1 MPNAQKTLSQPRSI
15 GWPPVSGTIELPEDC
30 EPEEPE
36 LEEPEPEPAGAV
48 AVGAGEVGEGEVG
61 VTGVL
66 EALTVTRKLPG
77 VLLPASSVAVQL
89 TVVVPTG
96 KTEPEA
102 GEQFSE
108 GEAAIESLAETE

>member
-1 MPNAQKTLSQPRSI
+1 MLTV
-15 GWPPVSGTIELPEDC
+15 PVGT
-30 EPEEPE
+30 
-36 LEEPEPEPAGAV
+36 
-48 AVGAGEVGEGEVG
+48 GEVGTGDTDVGEVG

-66 EALTVTRKLPG
+66 EALTVTGKLPG

-102 GEQFSE
+102 GEQFTE
-108 GEAAIESLAETE
+108 GDASIASLAETE